1 MDEEKLKKLKLR
13 IAYLRK
19 IGKEGKAM
27 NLEKKI
33 SDKKAKKEYKDE
45 RGPTGVGKIIKKIK
59 KKVVETA
66 ETVKDKIPEIT
77 IKKKEKKQ

>member
-33 SDKKAKKEYKDE
+33 SDNKAKEEYKKE

-66 ETVKDKIPEIT
+66 ETVKDKLPEIT

>member
-27 NLEKKI
+27 NLELLRK
-33 SDKKAKKEYKDE
+33 
-45 RGPTGVGKIIKKIK
+45 
-59 KKVVETA
+59 
-66 ETVKDKIPEIT
+66 
-77 IKKKEKKQ
+77 